1 MGKLEKTYDEKL
13 GTLNSG
19 ISAVEANIDNALQ
32 EIGDIKDAYP
42 RELEGLTE
50 KLNTADAAVRA
61 LIGDNALDVSQVTG
75 RVEKVEAFASD
86 ISDLNNKYTELDQ
99 LLSSPEELFGSFL
112 EQCTAECFPENDEQG
127 YKYHLPQLNGG
138 FWQLVRRVSPA
149 HNAWHPATDN
159 LLGTDKYGMFMD
171 DPNFNGTFSRRYNID
186 EVDEFLFMTGDESQW
201 LIASKEAVN
210 GESYDH
216 AIREVKLSS
225 KYRQSYT
232 AHWHHTRYNAYDPH
246 IALQSCNDVPS
257 SCGDLTLDQWD
268 AVDMLYLG
276 NSYSGYK
283 PPIYTGGANVFIRR
297 KPDLPPMC
305 TACRGMFLCH
315 SVRARTLN
323 GNIKMCI
330 G

>member
-1 MGKLEKTYDEKL
+1 M
-13 GTLNSG
+13 
-19 ISAVEANIDNALQ
+19 
-32 EIGDIKDAYP
+32 
-42 RELEGLTE
+42 
-50 KLNTADAAVRA
+50 
-61 LIGDNALDVSQVTG
+61 
-75 RVEKVEAFASD
+75 
-86 ISDLNNKYTELDQ
+86 
-99 LLSSPEELFGSFL
+99 LFCCIPFR
-112 EQCTAECFPENDEQG
+112 T
-127 YKYHLPQLNGG
+127 
-138 FWQLVRRVSPA
+138 
-149 HNAWHPATDN
+149 
-159 LLGTDKYGMFMD
+159 
-171 DPNFNGTFSRRYNID
+171 
-186 EVDEFLFMTGDESQW
+186 
-201 LIASKEAVN
+201 
-210 GESYDH
+210 
-216 AIREVKLSS
+216 LSS

-283 PPIYTGGANVFIRR
+283 PPMRRCNEAQYKQTSTYSFKCLLFLSLSSYTGGANVFIRR